1 MKMLKS
7 RRYREDISS
16 INRIVHKKSGVSLVE
31 IIVALLILAL
41 AALPAV
47 GTFSTYYSTST
58 RQMEQEMAL
67 KIAESV
73 INLMQSLSYDMINDG
88 TLTAV
93 PLDIQTPDGTVQ
105 GTLNF
110 GKPGPQMIGLS
121 ADGKTPGHPNNLYLI
136 GPQDPL
142 FLHPSKPI
150 GSFYTKE
157 QAEQINKEK
166 GYIMK
171 EDAGRGYRRAVPS
184 PLPIDII
191 EKESIKSLLDNGQV
205 VICAGGGGIPVIKQG
220 DKLEGIAAVIDKD
233 YASAK
238 LAELIDADYLV
249 ILTAVNNVCLNYGK
263 ENEVVL
269 KDVKKAE
276 MATYL
281 EEGHFA
287 KGSMYPKVQAV
298 LNFLNNKNKVAV
310 IASLDNAKDAFKLK
324 AGTIIH

>member
-1 MKMLKS
+1 MAKYVVSLGGNALGNNPSEQKQALIKVAEAITGLIMDGN
-7 RRYREDISS
+7 EVA
-16 INRIVHKKSGVSLVE
+16 IVHGNG
-31 IIVALLILAL
+31 
-41 AALPAV
+41 PQV
-47 GTFSTYYSTST
+47 G
-58 RQMEQEMAL
+58 M
-67 KIAESV
+67 
-73 INLMQSLSYDMINDG
+73 INLAFETSKETPNMPFPECGAMSEGYIGYHIQNALYNSFKLNNINK
-88 TLTAV
+88 
-93 PLDIQTPDGTVQ
+93 TVATIITQ
-105 GTLNF
+105 V
-110 GKPGPQMIGLS
+110 QV
-121 ADGKTPGHPNNLYLI
+121 DPN
-136 GPQDPL
+136 DPL
-142 FLHPSKPI
+142 FLFPSKPI

-157 QAEQINKEK
+157 QAELINKEK

-171 EDAGRGYRRAVPS
+171 EDAGRGYRRVVPS

-191 EKESIKSLLDNGQV
+191 EKESIKTLLDNGQV

-220 DKLEGIAAVIDKD
+220 DKLEGVAAVIDKD

-287 KGSMYPKVQAV
+287 RGSMYPKVQAV

-310 IASLDNAKDAFKLK
+310 IASLDNAKEAFKLK
-324 AGTIIH
+324 AGTIIR